1 MDQTFFILE
10 SVNNPKFPYR
20 LTIRQGEKVLLAIR
34 VQDRWLRQKGNI
46 FCIRED
52 NKELE
57 PPVEEIERVP
67 VVSLKRYGKR
77 LAIVLD
83 RPSNKRCDF
92 LFLRSIKPKKV
103 NTNRYSGG
111 LKGLLLKGAQGLS
124 SVLTTKAN

>member
-1 MDQTFFILE
+1 MDQTFFILA

-111 LKGLLLKGAQGLS
+111 LKGLLLKGDQGLS